1 VNEAPSVLL
10 LDDGELDR
18 VHGLLGRMGAD
29 CVRIQ
34 GGAIGASLPRPRD
47 LLVTSGRRA
56 LDLPPLAGRNEGGA
70 QPVWVCVH
78 GQDLPAVRGRLRAL
92 GVHFLVRDDV
102 DDHSLRLLL
111 LQILFRGAERRHSR
125 RLPLRVD
132 IEVEVGVERWK
143 ARLIELSRTMC
154 RFATERDVPEDEL
167 VLVRFPETLTGGGPL
182 EFATRP
188 IRSSDVTLASGARAR
203 SVVVGFESL
212 DVDARAQLSA
222 IFSGERVGTSVT
234 PLAEVWSPDGTP
246 EAAAPVED
254 APSVETAPAADPHRR
269 VATRHPYT
277 RRVEALHWEDDDEGP
292 RIALGRDLSVSG
304 VRIVWSPPP
313 RVGARVTL
321 ALYGGPREEPVVV
334 SAEVVRVEDAETCL
348 RFLRVSASQARA
360 LEKLAGGEARVEAL
374 DRRERVVVTRMLD
387 REAGDEGQG

>member
-18 VHGLLGRMGAD
+18 VHSLLGRMGAD
-29 CVRIQ
+29 CVRLQ
-34 GGAIGASLPRPRD
+34 GREIGGSTPRPRD
-47 LLVTSGRRA
+47 LLVTSGPRA
-56 LDLPPLAGRNEGGA
+56 LELPRLAVRDADAPE
-70 QPVWVCVH
+70 PVWVCVH
-78 GQDLPAVRGRLRAL
+78 GRDLPAVRDRLRAL
-92 GVHFLVRDDV
+92 GVHYVVREDV
-102 DDHSLRLLL
+102 DDSSLRLLL

-154 RFATERDVPEDEL
+154 RFATERDVPEEEL
-167 VLVRFPETLTGGGPL
+167 VLVRLPETLTGGAAL
-182 EFATRP
+182 EFAARP

-212 DVDARAQLSA
+212 DVDARAQLNA

-234 PLAEVWSPDGTP
+234 PLADVLSPGTDAESETPPEVVLEAQTEPVP
-246 EAAAPVED
+246 ED
-254 APSVETAPAADPHRR
+254 QRR

-277 RRVEALHWEDDDEGP
+277 RRVEALHWEDDGEGP

-304 VRIVWSPPP
+304 VRMVWSPPP
-313 RVGARVTL
+313 RAGARVTL

-334 SAEVVRVEDAETCL
+334 NAEVVRAEDEETCL
-348 RFLRVSASQARA
+348 RFLRVSASQGRA
-360 LEKLAGGEARVEAL
+360 LEKLACGEARVEAL

-387 REAGDEGQG
+387 RDGGDEGQG